1 MLGRSWTWEVMQGR
15 SWFWAA
21 GEALVVLPGLALV
34 SYAATEEDVLYKA
47 VALAT
52 SLLLFVL
59 ALLSW
64 RPLGCIVAGWILVV
78 LGGFL
83 FIQVVTDVR
92 KSGESSPARYL
103 AGVAA
108 PPLGGVLLLVAGYSA
123 RSRNSPLP

>member
-1 MLGRSWTWEVMQGR
+1 MRGRSWTWEVMQGR
-15 SWFWAA
+15 SWIWAA

-34 SYAATEEDVLYKA
+34 SYAATTEDDVLYRY

-59 ALLSW
+59 ALLAW
-64 RPLGCIVAGWILVV
+64 RPLGSIVAGWILVV

-83 FIQVVTDVR
+83 FLQIATYD
-92 KSGESSPARYL
+92 SGEPSPARYV